1 MLIVNIFFIYVT
13 KITSSS
19 RKEPLMITN
28 SNQVYFAKVLGH
40 EEGFRKG
47 MVNFVYRFSTW
58 ITWKR

>member
-28 SNQVYFAKVLGH
+28 QFKSSMLWQKCWVMKKVS
-40 EEGFRKG
+40 EKG
-47 MVNFVYRFSTW
+47 
-58 ITWKR
+58 